1 MQPGVKFNLKIT
13 VLKGKQQLVSGRGK
27 WVCGGWGTD
36 SSARAPGADSG
47 WLDLLQLW
55 AAYVEWP
62 QCPQRAGLAR
72 SLLSALGSL
81 LHSPRED
88 KGQFCCLATNCPHWP
103 LLIPFLHKEVNWL
116 RNSSGKWNKAS
127 GLRALLPR
135 TAKREV
141 VWKPDKEQGYFLQVQ
156 NPNLSSQSIKVNWI
170 IGSLK
175 NNILWKPLPHL

>member
-36 SSARAPGADSG
+36 SSAPAPGADSG

-55 AAYVEWP
+55 AAYVERP

-81 LHSPRED
+81 LHNPHED

-103 LLIPFLHKEVNWL
+103 LLIPFLRKEVNWL
-116 RNSSGKWNKAS
+116 RNSSGKWIRPLGWELS
-127 GLRALLPR
+127 FLGQPR
-135 TAKREV
+135 ER
-141 VWKPDKEQGYFLQVQ
+141 
-156 NPNLSSQSIKVNWI
+156 LS
-170 IGSLK
+170 GSLTK
-175 NNILWKPLPHL
+175 SKATFYKYKTPTSPVSLLK